1 MSDRERKIIVGIEGS
16 GGAKAALK
24 WAIQEAKFRHA
35 TIVVATAY
43 SPSWV
48 PVSPDFTYIP
58 VDNFNVEEEV
68 GRMQEQIAQEVLEEV
83 GDDHAEISYV
93 RKKGS
98 PADTLIAIAEAENAD
113 MLVVGSRGRGGGVR
127 GLLLGSVSHQIAHHG
142 SCPVVIVRPDL
153 DVKVEDV
160 NDEVASGST
169 DETSKVEPPAAQ
181 PPDYD
186 PILDAGIPP
195 S

>member
-1 MSDRERKIIVGIEGS
+1 MSERERKIVVGIEGS

-35 TIVVATAY
+35 TIVVATAF

-58 VDNFNVEEEV
+58 VDNFNVEDEV
-68 GRMQEQIAQEVLEEV
+68 GRMQEHIAQEVLEEI
-83 GDDHAEISYV
+83 GSEKADIKYV

-98 PADTLIAIAEAENAD
+98 PADTLIAIAEAEDAD
-113 MLVVGSRGRGGGVR
+113 MLVVGSRGRGGVR

-153 DVKVEDV
+153 DVKVEDIDG
-160 NDEVASGST
+160 DEGFSNA
-169 DETSKVEPPAAQ
+169 ETTSDTPPDDT
-181 PPDYD
+181 PPDYE
-186 PILDAGIPP
+186 PIQQAGLPP

>member
-1 MSDRERKIIVGIEGS
+1 MSERERKIVVGIEGS

-35 TIVVATAY
+35 TIVVATAF

-58 VDNFNVEEEV
+58 VDNFNVEDEV
-68 GRMQEQIAQEVLEEV
+68 GRMQEHIAHEVLEEV
-83 GDDHAEISYV
+83 GAAKTDIKYV

-98 PADTLIAIAEAENAD
+98 PADTLIAIAEAEDAD
-113 MLVVGSRGRGGGVR
+113 MLVVGSRGRGGVR

-153 DVKVEDV
+153 DVKVEDIDG
-160 NDEVASGST
+160 DEGFSNT
-169 DETSKVEPPAAQ
+169 ETTGDTPPDDT
-181 PPDYD
+181 PPDYE
-186 PILDAGIPP
+186 PIQQAGLPP

>member
-1 MSDRERKIIVGIEGS
+1 MSERERKIVVGIEGS

-35 TIVVATAY
+35 TIVVATAF

-58 VDNFNVEEEV
+58 VDNFNVEDEV
-68 GRMQEQIAQEVLEEV
+68 GRMQEHIAHEVLEEV
-83 GDDHAEISYV
+83 GAAKTDIKYV

-98 PADTLIAIAEAENAD
+98 PADTLIAIAEAEDAD
-113 MLVVGSRGRGGGVR
+113 MLVVGSRGRGGVR

-153 DVKVEDV
+153 DVKVEDI
-160 NDEVASGST
+160 NGDEGFSNA
-169 DETSKVEPPAAQ
+169 ETTSDTPPDDT
-181 PPDYD
+181 PPDYE
-186 PILDAGIPP
+186 PIQQAGLPP

>member
-1 MSDRERKIIVGIEGS
+1 MSERERKIVVGIEGS

-35 TIVVATAY
+35 TIVVATAF

-58 VDNFNVEEEV
+58 VDNFNVEDEV
-68 GRMQEQIAQEVLEEV
+68 GRMQEHIAQEVLEEI
-83 GDDHAEISYV
+83 GSEKADIKYV

-98 PADTLIAIAEAENAD
+98 PADTLIAIAEAEDAD
-113 MLVVGSRGRGGGVR
+113 MLVVGSRGRGGVR

-153 DVKVEDV
+153 DVKVEDI
-160 NDEVASGST
+160 NGDEGFSNA
-169 DETSKVEPPAAQ
+169 ETTSDTPPDDT
-181 PPDYD
+181 PPDYE
-186 PILDAGIPP
+186 PIQQAGLPP

>member
-1 MSDRERKIIVGIEGS
+1 MSERERKIVVGIEGS

-35 TIVVATAY
+35 TIVVATAF

-58 VDNFNVEEEV
+58 VDNFNVEDEV
-68 GRMQEQIAQEVLEEV
+68 GRMQEHIAHEVLEEV
-83 GDDHAEISYV
+83 GAAKTDIKYV

-98 PADTLIAIAEAENAD
+98 PADTLIAIAEAEDAD
-113 MLVVGSRGRGGGVR
+113 MLVVGSRGRGGVR

-153 DVKVEDV
+153 DVKVEDIDG
-160 NDEVASGST
+160 DEGFSDA
-169 DETSKVEPPAAQ
+169 ETTSDTPPDDT
-181 PPDYD
+181 PPDYE
-186 PILDAGIPP
+186 PIQQAGLPP

>member
-1 MSDRERKIIVGIEGS
+1 MSEKERKIVVGIEGS

-68 GRMQEQIAQEVLEEV
+68 GRMQEQIAHEVLEEI
-83 GDDHAEISYV
+83 GAEKASIKYV

-98 PADTLIAIAEAENAD
+98 PSDTLIAIAEAEDAD
-113 MLVVGSRGRGGGVR
+113 MLVVGSRGRGGVR

-153 DVKVEDV
+153 EVKVEDV
-160 NDEVASGST
+160 DGNGQQDGDSDGDTAPEGT
-169 DETSKVEPPAAQ
+169 
-181 PPDYD
+181 PPDYE
-186 PILDAGIPP
+186 PIQQAGLPP
-195 S
+195 T

>member
-1 MSDRERKIIVGIEGS
+1 MSERERKIVVGIEGS

-35 TIVVATAY
+35 TIVVATAF

-58 VDNFNVEEEV
+58 VDNFNVEDEV
-68 GRMQEQIAQEVLEEV
+68 GRMQEHIAHEVLEEV
-83 GDDHAEISYV
+83 GAAKTDIKYV

-98 PADTLIAIAEAENAD
+98 PADTLIAIAEAEDAD
-113 MLVVGSRGRGGGVR
+113 MLVVGSRGRGGVR

-153 DVKVEDV
+153 DVKVEDIDG
-160 NDEVASGST
+160 DEGFSNA
-169 DETSKVEPPAAQ
+169 ETTGDTPPDDT
-181 PPDYD
+181 PPDYE
-186 PILDAGIPP
+186 PIQQAGLPP

>member
-1 MSDRERKIIVGIEGS
+1 MSGKERKIVVGIEGS

-35 TIVVATAY
+35 TIVVATAF

-58 VDNFNVEEEV
+58 VDNFNVEDEV

-83 GDDHAEISYV
+83 GADKASIKYV

-98 PADTLIAIAEAENAD
+98 PADTLIAIAEAEDAD
-113 MLVVGSRGRGGGVR
+113 MLVVGSRGRGGVR

-153 DVKVEDV
+153 EVKVEDV
-160 NDEVASGST
+160 DESRWQDGDSDSDT
-169 DETSKVEPPAAQ
+169 TPEGT
-181 PPDYD
+181 PPDYE
-186 PILDAGIPP
+186 PIQQAGLPP

>member
-1 MSDRERKIIVGIEGS
+1 MSERERKIVVGIEGS

-35 TIVVATAY
+35 TIVVATAF

-58 VDNFNVEEEV
+58 VDNFNVEDEV
-68 GRMQEQIAQEVLEEV
+68 GRMQEHIAHEVLEEV
-83 GDDHAEISYV
+83 GAAKADIKYV

-98 PADTLIAIAEAENAD
+98 PADTLIAIAEAEDAD
-113 MLVVGSRGRGGGVR
+113 MLVVGSRGRGGVR

-153 DVKVEDV
+153 DVKVEDIDG
-160 NDEVASGST
+160 DEGFSNA
-169 DETSKVEPPAAQ
+169 ETTSDTPPDDT
-181 PPDYD
+181 PPDYE
-186 PILDAGIPP
+186 PIQQAGLPP

>member
-1 MSDRERKIIVGIEGS
+1 MSEKERKIVVGIEGS

-68 GRMQEQIAQEVLEEV
+68 GRMQEQIADEVLEEI
-83 GDDHAEISYV
+83 GAEKASIKYV

-98 PADTLIAIAEAENAD
+98 PSDTLIAIAEAEDAD
-113 MLVVGSRGRGGGVR
+113 MLVVGSRGRGGVR

-153 DVKVEDV
+153 DVKVEDIDG
-160 NDEVASGST
+160 NGQQGGDSDGDATPEGT
-169 DETSKVEPPAAQ
+169 
-181 PPDYD
+181 PPDYE
-186 PILDAGIPP
+186 PIQQAGLPP

>member
-1 MSDRERKIIVGIEGS
+1 MSERERKIVVGIEGS

-35 TIVVATAY
+35 TIVVATAF

-58 VDNFNVEEEV
+58 VDNFNVEDEV
-68 GRMQEQIAQEVLEEV
+68 GRMQEHIAHEVLEEV
-83 GDDHAEISYV
+83 GSAKADIKYV

-98 PADTLIAIAEAENAD
+98 PADTLIAIAEAEDAD
-113 MLVVGSRGRGGGVR
+113 MLVVGSRGRGGVR

-153 DVKVEDV
+153 DVKVEDI
-160 NDEVASGST
+160 NGDEGFSNA
-169 DETSKVEPPAAQ
+169 ETTGDTTPDGT
-181 PPDYD
+181 PPDYE
-186 PILDAGIPP
+186 PIQQAGLPP

>member
-1 MSDRERKIIVGIEGS
+1 MSDKERKIVVGIEGS

-24 WAIQEAKFRHA
+24 WAIQEAKFRRA
-35 TIVVATAY
+35 TIVVATAF

-58 VDNFNVEEEV
+58 VDNFNVEDEV
-68 GRMQEQIAQEVLEEV
+68 GRMQEQIAHEVLEEL
-83 GDDHAEISYV
+83 GAEKTDIEYV

-98 PADTLIAIAEAENAD
+98 PADTLISIAEAEDAD
-113 MLVVGSRGRGGGVR
+113 MLVVGSRGRGGVR

-142 SCPVVIVRPDL
+142 CCPVVIVRPDL

-160 NDEVASGST
+160 DGSARQDEEADGDT
-169 DETSKVEPPAAQ
+169 PPDDT
-181 PPDYD
+181 PPDYE
-186 PILDAGIPP
+186 PIQQAGLPP

>member
-1 MSDRERKIIVGIEGS
+1 MSDKGRKIVVGIEGS

-24 WAIQEAKFRHA
+24 WAIQESKFRHA
-35 TIVVATAY
+35 TIVVATAF

-58 VDNFNVEEEV
+58 VDNFNVEDEV

-83 GDDHAEISYV
+83 GAEKASIKYV

-98 PADTLIAIAEAENAD
+98 PADTLIAIAEAEDAD
-113 MLVVGSRGRGGGVR
+113 MLVVGSRGRGGVR

-153 DVKVEDV
+153 EVKVEDI
-160 NDEVASGST
+160 DESGWQDADGDT
-169 DETSKVEPPAAQ
+169 TPEGT
-181 PPDYD
+181 PPDYE
-186 PILDAGIPP
+186 PIQQAGLPP

>member
-1 MSDRERKIIVGIEGS
+1 MSDKERKIVVGIEGS

-68 GRMQEQIAQEVLEEV
+68 GRMQEQIAHEVLEEV
-83 GDDHAEISYV
+83 GSAQADIKYV

-98 PADTLIAIAEAENAD
+98 PADTLIAIAEAEDAD
-113 MLVVGSRGRGGGVR
+113 MLVVGSRGRGGVR

-153 DVKVEDV
+153 EVKVEDV
-160 NDEVASGST
+160 DGNGQQDGDSDGDTTPEGT
-169 DETSKVEPPAAQ
+169 
-181 PPDYD
+181 PPDYE
-186 PILDAGIPP
+186 PIQQAGLPP

>member
-1 MSDRERKIIVGIEGS
+1 MSERERKIVVGIEGS

-35 TIVVATAY
+35 TIVVATAF

-58 VDNFNVEEEV
+58 VDNFNVEDEV
-68 GRMQEQIAQEVLEEV
+68 GRMQEHIAHEVLEEV
-83 GDDHAEISYV
+83 GAAKTDIKYV

-98 PADTLIAIAEAENAD
+98 PADTLIAIAEAEDAD
-113 MLVVGSRGRGGGVR
+113 MLVVGSRGRGGVR

-153 DVKVEDV
+153 DVKVEDIDG
-160 NDEVASGST
+160 DERFSNAETT
-169 DETSKVEPPAAQ
+169 DDTPPDDT
-181 PPDYD
+181 PPDYE
-186 PILDAGIPP
+186 PIQQAGLPP

>member
-1 MSDRERKIIVGIEGS
+1 MSDKQRKIVVGIEGS

-35 TIVVATAY
+35 TIVVATAF

-58 VDNFNVEEEV
+58 VDNFNVEDEV
-68 GRMQEQIAQEVLEEV
+68 GRMQEHIAHEVLEEV
-83 GDDHAEISYV
+83 GAAKTDIKYV

-98 PADTLIAIAEAENAD
+98 PADTLIAIAEAEDAD
-113 MLVVGSRGRGGGVR
+113 MLVVGSRGRGGVR

-153 DVKVEDV
+153 DVKVEDIDG
-160 NDEVASGST
+160 DEGFSNA
-169 DETSKVEPPAAQ
+169 ETTGDTPPDDT
-181 PPDYD
+181 PPDYE
-186 PILDAGIPP
+186 PIQQAGLPP